1 MTLALEFE
9 DVTTDFPADSVP
21 DLADVEYP
29 CEVCGK
35 EAGPYG
41 GRGRKP
47 KRCPEHK
54 KQSQSRGQSP
64 KITGTTA
71 NQAAMATAV
80 LVQVNGILALAAMG
94 MGLNKTAHAIAE
106 ANPKFEQAAHNA
118 LLTDPELCRLILKS
132 GVMSGRVGLGLAYAG
147 MGMSVIPT
155 AVMEVREK
163 RETRRVETDGE

>member
-1 MTLALEFE
+1 MTYALEFE
-9 DVTTDFPADSVP
+9 DATGELPQDTVP

-47 KRCPEHK
+47 KRCPDHK
-54 KQSQSRGQSP
+54 KQQSRGQSP
-64 KITGTTA
+64 KISGTTA

-80 LVQVNGILALAAMG
+80 LVQVNGILAVAAMG

-106 ANPKFEQAAHNA
+106 ANPTFEQAAHNA

-147 MGMSVIPT
+147 MGMTVVPT
-155 AVMEVREK
+155 AVMELRDK
-163 RETRRVETDGE
+163 REARRVKTDDE

>member
-1 MTLALEFE
+1 MTYALEFE
-9 DVTTDFPADSVP
+9 DATGELPQDTVP

-35 EAGPYG
+35 ESGPYG

-47 KRCPEHK
+47 KRCPDHK
-54 KQSQSRGQSP
+54 KQQSRGQSP
-64 KITGTTA
+64 KISGTTA

-80 LVQVNGILALAAMG
+80 LVQVNGILAVAAMG

-106 ANPKFEQAAHNA
+106 ANPTFEQAAHNA

-147 MGMSVIPT
+147 MGMTVVPT
-155 AVMEVREK
+155 AVMELRDK
-163 RETRRVETDGE
+163 REARRVKTDDE